1 MAHKTT
7 YLLLIF
13 IFALNFTVFSQKE
26 EIIVTTSKEA
36 IEKDGYN
43 PLTPSRAGFYSAIVP
58 GLGQIYNKQ
67 YWKLPIVYGALAM
80 PIYYY
85 STNNTSYK
93 RYRKA
98 FKLREAGLQD
108 EFTLADGSQLISR
121 EGLISAQ
128 TTLKQNRDTSLLT
141 FAGLYVLQILEA
153 SVSAH
158 LLQFNVNDKISFDP
172 KLMKEPLTNDSY
184 IGLSLNIKF

>member
-1 MAHKTT
+1 MPIKAT
-7 YLLLIF
+7 YILLVFLLTI
-13 IFALNFTVFSQKE
+13 NFSVSAQTEPK
-26 EIIVTTSKEA
+26 ITTSKEA
-36 IEKDGYN
+36 IEKDGFN
-43 PLTPSRAGFYSAIVP
+43 PLTPSRAAFYSAIVP
-58 GLGQIYNKQ
+58 GLGQIYNKD
-67 YWKLPIVYGALAM
+67 YWKLPIVYGALAT

-85 STNNTSYK
+85 SINAKSYK
-93 RYRKA
+93 RYRTA

-108 EFTLADGSQLISR
+108 EFTLTDGTQLISR

-128 TTLKQNRDTSLLT
+128 RTLKQNRDTSLLT

-172 KLMKEPLTNDSY
+172 KLLQEPTTNNRY
-184 IGLSLNIKF
+184 VGLSLNIKF